1 MSNSS
6 IYVNYYEVGNS
17 LSKNIQALI
26 GLIGIIS
33 NILAVLVF
41 EQKKLKKYSY
51 SIYWKLKACF
61 DSIIL
66 LHTFRHWARH
76 VLNVDIDLISP
87 IFCHFN
93 EYQPYVAALISLY
106 MEFLIT
112 LDRLFTIV
120 YPNRF
125 QIIKQKRFRITAISL
140 IIIYS
145 LLSCLVLPLNYRLD
159 EISGTKICYV
169 RHFILNIIWFICLLN
184 VLVVNIFINTIL
196 DFKIISHI
204 IRSRGNVGKDLSSK
218 IDRKFAISAIGLNIV
233 SLSIKA
239 PYLVG
244 NLLSFCFN
252 LSIEQFEIIFSVCLT
267 IILLEKMDTFL
278 INISVNSTFRQE
290 FLSMVGIERG
300 VSF

>member
-1 MSNSS
+1 MLNSS
-6 IYVNYYEVGNS
+6 IYVNYYEIGNS

-26 GLIGIIS
+26 GLVGIIS

-51 SIYWKLKACF
+51 SIYWKLKASF

-66 LHTFRHWARH
+66 LHTFRHLARY

-87 IFCHFN
+87 FFCHFN

-125 QIIKQKRFRITAISL
+125 QIIKQRRFRITAIL
-140 IIIYS
+140 FIVIYS
-145 LLSCLVLPLNYRLD
+145 LLSCLILPLNYRLD
-159 EISGTKICYV
+159 EIYGTRICYV
-169 RHFILNIIWFICLLN
+169 QHFVVKIIWFVCLLN

-244 NLLSFCFN
+244 NLLSFCLN

-267 IILLEKMDTFL
+267 IILFEKMDTFL
-278 INISVNSTFRQE
+278 INIAVNSTFRHE
-290 FLSMVGIERG
+290 LFSMIGIK
-300 VSF
+300 